1 MTLEKL
7 YLDMEG
13 ISEVELGT
21 KKVYAKVI
29 SDNLKSIDERHLDL
43 LHYVIDDKSI
53 KEIKGINYKS
63 TDIFALKEYLLDL
76 LHCEKVHTIKVIL
89 GQEEEQETPEIN
101 YAVFP
106 IPDDVDVTDGFYAH
120 FTTIDEDIL
129 SLLLNTEFDI
139 EE

>member
-1 MTLEKL
+1 MKYENTTKEVQEMVEALEAIT
-7 YLDMEG
+7 D
-13 ISEVELGT
+13 
-21 KKVYAKVI
+21 VI
-29 SDNLKSIDERHLDL
+29 NNNH
-43 LHYVIDDKSI
+43 
-53 KEIKGINYKS
+53 
-63 TDIFALKEYLLDL
+63 LLD
-76 LHCEKVHTIKVIL
+76 CEKVHTIKVIL
-89 GQEEEQETPEIN
+89 GQENEQEEPEIN

>member
-1 MTLEKL
+1 MKYENT
-7 YLDMEG
+7 
-13 ISEVELGT
+13 
-21 KKVYAKVI
+21 
-29 SDNLKSIDERHLDL
+29 
-43 LHYVIDDKSI
+43 I
-53 KEIKGINYKS
+53 KEVQEMVEALEAITDVINNNH
-63 TDIFALKEYLLDL
+63 LLD
-76 LHCEKVHTIKVIL
+76 CEKVHTIKVLL
-89 GQEEEQETPEIN
+89 GQEDEQEEPEIN

>member
-1 MTLEKL
+1 MKYENT
-7 YLDMEG
+7 
-13 ISEVELGT
+13 
-21 KKVYAKVI
+21 
-29 SDNLKSIDERHLDL
+29 
-43 LHYVIDDKSI
+43 I
-53 KEIKGINYKS
+53 KEVQEMAEILEAVTDVINNNH
-63 TDIFALKEYLLDL
+63 LLD
-76 LHCEKVHTIKVIL
+76 CEKVHTIKVIL
-89 GQEEEQETPEIN
+89 GQEDEQETPEIN

>member
-1 MTLEKL
+1 MKYEST
-7 YLDMEG
+7 
-13 ISEVELGT
+13 
-21 KKVYAKVI
+21 
-29 SDNLKSIDERHLDL
+29 
-43 LHYVIDDKSI
+43 I
-53 KEIKGINYKS
+53 KEVQEMAEILEAVTDVINNNH
-63 TDIFALKEYLLDL
+63 LLD
-76 LHCEKVHTIKVIL
+76 CEKVHTIKVIL

>member
-1 MTLEKL
+1 MKYENT
-7 YLDMEG
+7 
-13 ISEVELGT
+13 
-21 KKVYAKVI
+21 
-29 SDNLKSIDERHLDL
+29 
-43 LHYVIDDKSI
+43 I
-53 KEIKGINYKS
+53 KEVQEMAEILEAVTDVINNNH
-63 TDIFALKEYLLDL
+63 LLD
-76 LHCEKVHTIKVIL
+76 CEKVHTIKVLL
-89 GQEEEQETPEIN
+89 GQEEKEETPEIN

>member
-1 MTLEKL
+1 MKYENT
-7 YLDMEG
+7 
-13 ISEVELGT
+13 
-21 KKVYAKVI
+21 
-29 SDNLKSIDERHLDL
+29 
-43 LHYVIDDKSI
+43 I
-53 KEIKGINYKS
+53 KEVQEMAEILEAVTDVINNNH
-63 TDIFALKEYLLDL
+63 LLD
-76 LHCEKVHTIKVIL
+76 CEKVHTIKVLL

>member
-1 MTLEKL
+1 MDYKNT
-7 YLDMEG
+7 
-13 ISEVELGT
+13 
-21 KKVYAKVI
+21 
-29 SDNLKSIDERHLDL
+29 
-43 LHYVIDDKSI
+43 I
-53 KEIKGINYKS
+53 KEVQEMAEILEAVTDVINNNH
-63 TDIFALKEYLLDL
+63 LLD
-76 LHCEKVHTIKVIL
+76 CEKVHTIKVIL
-89 GQEEEQETPEIN
+89 GQEEEEETPEIN

>member
-1 MTLEKL
+1 MDYKNTMKEVQEMVEALEAIT
-7 YLDMEG
+7 D
-13 ISEVELGT
+13 
-21 KKVYAKVI
+21 VI
-29 SDNLKSIDERHLDL
+29 NNNH
-43 LHYVIDDKSI
+43 
-53 KEIKGINYKS
+53 
-63 TDIFALKEYLLDL
+63 LLD
-76 LHCEKVHTIKVIL
+76 CEKVHTIKVIL
-89 GQEEEQETPEIN
+89 GQEDEQETPEIN

>member
-1 MTLEKL
+1 MDYKNTMKEVQEMVEALEAIT
-7 YLDMEG
+7 D
-13 ISEVELGT
+13 
-21 KKVYAKVI
+21 VI
-29 SDNLKSIDERHLDL
+29 NNNH
-43 LHYVIDDKSI
+43 
-53 KEIKGINYKS
+53 
-63 TDIFALKEYLLDL
+63 LLD
-76 LHCEKVHTIKVIL
+76 CEKVHTIKVLL

-139 EE
+139 EEK

>member
-1 MTLEKL
+1 MKYENT
-7 YLDMEG
+7 
-13 ISEVELGT
+13 
-21 KKVYAKVI
+21 
-29 SDNLKSIDERHLDL
+29 
-43 LHYVIDDKSI
+43 I
-53 KEIKGINYKS
+53 KEVQEMAEILEAVTDVINNNH
-63 TDIFALKEYLLDL
+63 LLD
-76 LHCEKVHTIKVIL
+76 CEKVHTIKVVL

-139 EE
+139 EEK

>member
-1 MTLEKL
+1 MKYENT
-7 YLDMEG
+7 
-13 ISEVELGT
+13 
-21 KKVYAKVI
+21 
-29 SDNLKSIDERHLDL
+29 
-43 LHYVIDDKSI
+43 I
-53 KEIKGINYKS
+53 KEVQEMVKALEAITDVINNNH
-63 TDIFALKEYLLDL
+63 LLD
-76 LHCEKVHTIKVIL
+76 CEKVHTIKVLL
-89 GQEEEQETPEIN
+89 GQEEEEETPEIN

>member
-1 MTLEKL
+1 MKYENT
-7 YLDMEG
+7 
-13 ISEVELGT
+13 
-21 KKVYAKVI
+21 
-29 SDNLKSIDERHLDL
+29 
-43 LHYVIDDKSI
+43 I
-53 KEIKGINYKS
+53 KEVQEMVEALEAITDVINNNH
-63 TDIFALKEYLLDL
+63 LLD
-76 LHCEKVHTIKVIL
+76 CEKVHTIKVIL
-89 GQEEEQETPEIN
+89 GQEEVEEEPEIN

>member
-1 MTLEKL
+1 MKYENTIKEVQEMAETLEAIT
-7 YLDMEG
+7 D
-13 ISEVELGT
+13 
-21 KKVYAKVI
+21 VI
-29 SDNLKSIDERHLDL
+29 NNNH
-43 LHYVIDDKSI
+43 
-53 KEIKGINYKS
+53 
-63 TDIFALKEYLLDL
+63 LLD
-76 LHCEKVHTIKVIL
+76 CEKVHTIKVIL
-89 GQEEEQETPEIN
+89 GQEEEEETPEIN

>member
-1 MTLEKL
+1 MKYENT
-7 YLDMEG
+7 
-13 ISEVELGT
+13 
-21 KKVYAKVI
+21 
-29 SDNLKSIDERHLDL
+29 
-43 LHYVIDDKSI
+43 I
-53 KEIKGINYKS
+53 KEIQEMAEILEAVTDVINNNH
-63 TDIFALKEYLLDL
+63 LLD
-76 LHCEKVHTIKVIL
+76 CEKVHTIKVLL

-106 IPDDVDVTDGFYAH
+106 IPDDVDGTDGFYAH

>member
-1 MTLEKL
+1 MKYENT
-7 YLDMEG
+7 
-13 ISEVELGT
+13 
-21 KKVYAKVI
+21 
-29 SDNLKSIDERHLDL
+29 
-43 LHYVIDDKSI
+43 I
-53 KEIKGINYKS
+53 KEIQEMAEILEAVTDVINNNH
-63 TDIFALKEYLLDL
+63 LLD
-76 LHCEKVHTIKVIL
+76 CEKVHTIKVLL

>member
-1 MTLEKL
+1 MKYENTMKEVQEMVEALEAIT
-7 YLDMEG
+7 D
-13 ISEVELGT
+13 
-21 KKVYAKVI
+21 VI
-29 SDNLKSIDERHLDL
+29 NNNH
-43 LHYVIDDKSI
+43 
-53 KEIKGINYKS
+53 
-63 TDIFALKEYLLDL
+63 LLD
-76 LHCEKVHTIKVIL
+76 CEKVHTIKVIL
-89 GQEEEQETPEIN
+89 GQEEEEEKPEIN